1 MKTTL
6 LTRLSALTLGTT
18 LATVATLGVAFMMT
32 DSGERA
38 QLAASQSALTVLTQA
53 SNASRAAPTL

>member
-6 LTRLSALTLGTT
+6 LTRLSAFTLSTT
-18 LATVATLGVAFMMT
+18 FATVATLGVAFMMT

-38 QLAASQSALTVLTQA
+38 QLAASQSATAVLTQA
-53 SNASRAAPTL
+53 HFTPTL

>member
-6 LTRLSALTLGTT
+6 LTRLSAFTLSATF
-18 LATVATLGVAFMMT
+18 ATVATLGVAFMMT

-38 QLAASQSALTVLTQA
+38 QLAASQSATTILTQA
-53 SNASRAAPTL
+53 HATPTL

>member
-6 LTRLSALTLGTT
+6 LTRLSALTLSTT
-18 LATVATLGVAFMMT
+18 FATVATLGVAFMMT

-38 QLAASQSALTVLTQA
+38 HLAASQSATTVLTQA
-53 SNASRAAPTL
+53 HTAPTL

>member
-6 LTRLSALTLGTT
+6 LTRLSAFTLSATF
-18 LATVATLGVAFMMT
+18 ATVATLGVALMMT

-38 QLAASQSALTVLTQA
+38 HVAASHTSQTVLTQLH
-53 SNASRAAPTL
+53 AAPTL